1 VTLAGAKPEC
11 LAQWLSR
18 PLTRLLLQTRLTP
31 NQVTAAN
38 LLVGLAALSAL
49 AVGGSAWGVVGALL
63 LQGYYVLDHCD
74 GEVARARGLT
84 SPAGFWFDRGA
95 GDVGA
100 GLLLARER
108 RVGEVMERRGRLLEP
123 VGTLAPLDRTEQLLD
138 ALLEPVQVA
147 GHAVA
152 LDAQGRPRPET
163 AVSHV
168 IQRRVVSENDTWIE
182 KSDTRLLP
190 GETAALDIPWG
201 DARRVRIWLEV
212 HPDDFY
218 DHDVY
223 DELLRLLPKGS
234 PAARL
239 IAVADGQARESRF
252 RLFESEI
259 ERPAR

>member
-1 VTLAGAKPEC
+1 MPDRRHLWRGIHDPDMVASG
-11 LAQWLSR
+11 
-18 PLTRLLLQTRLTP
+18 LTP
-31 NQVTAAN
+31 RFTADAR
-38 LLVGLAALSAL
+38 
-49 AVGGSAWGVVGALL
+49 
-63 LQGYYVLDHCD
+63 
-74 GEVARARGLT
+74 RARFELT
-84 SPAGFWFDRGA
+84 NSGI
-95 GDVGA
+95 
-100 GLLLARER
+100 
-108 RVGEVMERRGRLLEP
+108 
-123 VGTLAPLDRTEQLLD
+123 
-138 ALLEPVQVA
+138 
-147 GHAVA
+147 GHAFPTYVTPKAAMNAVA